1 MTLVALT
8 TQNRTTITGH
18 AGMCRNFMVFKL
30 DGPEVTQQRVVELKP
45 EQRFHEIA
53 DGTPHPLDGIDL
65 LISGGM
71 GAGLQQ
77 KLARRGIESL
87 ITSETDPLRALTLL
101 VQGALP
107 VLSPAAQA
115 HHHDHEHG
123 HAHDHG
129 HPHAEG
135 QRCAGCRC
143 GH

>member
-8 TQNRTTITGH
+8 TQNRKTITGH

-30 DGPEVTQQRVVELKP
+30 DGPEVTLQRMVELER
-45 EQRFHEIA
+45 EQTFHELT
-53 DGTPHPLDGIDL
+53 DDMSHPLDGIDL

-101 VQGALP
+101 AQGALP
-107 VLSPAAQA
+107 VLSPAAHA
-115 HHHDHEHG
+115 HHHNDEHG
-123 HAHDHG
+123 HTHDHG

-135 QRCAGCRC
+135 QRCGGCRC